1 MRIRCVTFH
10 SIRRYRMGG
19 SGVPENPS
27 LQPPPGGA
35 LLAEKTILE
44 VT

>member
-1 MRIRCVTFH
+1 MKIRCVTYH

-19 SGVPENPS
+19 SGVPEN
-27 LQPPPGGA
+27 LFEQPPSGGA
-35 LLAEKTILE
+35 LLTEKTILE